1 LKSNQ
6 IYNNSITEKNN
17 LTESLEQNEL
27 KNLQTEKTQ
36 QYQEIY
42 NKRTET
48 LDRINKSTT
57 ENEKDFYRKNIEW
70 RKKM

>member
-1 LKSNQ
+1 MKSNQ